1 MLDESIVTRMKN
13 GSLPH
18 AVCMGMDGQTVG
30 MCILCDV
37 NTYWC
42 GSHYKDHTMHAFH
55 DNSPATQSMYASND
69 VLHGWTLPVPPP
81 LRPLE
86 PPSLPSLYSPEQTL
100 QPVLS
105 VPPNSPADGL
115 DYLDLNLDL
124 DLGNLYSVL

>member
-86 PPSLPSLYSPEQTL
+86 PPSLPSLYSPEQMV
-100 QPVLS
+100 QSVPS
-105 VPPNSPADGL
+105 VPPNSPVDGL